1 MSNAVTTAE
10 AERDLPNVR
19 EDKPQMRE
27 YTVTVMKD
35 GEFLPDSFWDVPP
48 LPPLEPYTMVWD
60 GKHMVPSR
68 PLTGGEIAEWLSRPE
83 RPRMTPDEAEEWAE
97 AVEEVRRIHNTPI
110 IP

>member
-10 AERDLPNVR
+10 AERDHSSAC
-19 EDKPQMRE
+19 DAKPQMKD

-35 GEFLPDSFWDVPP
+35 GQILPDSFWDVPP
-48 LPPLEPYTMVWD
+48 LPPLEPYTLIWKNGVQ
-60 GKHMVPSR
+60 VPSR
-68 PLTGGEIAEWLSRPE
+68 PLTGAEIAEWLSRPE